1 MKQRGTRPRCRA
13 QPNHTSRRQF
23 DFEPVV
29 YRFSKLVLELLAKG
43 RLGPLLRSPV
53 LPTYSKGVFI

>member
-1 MKQRGTRPRCRA
+1 MKQRGTRRRCRA

-43 RLGPLLRSPV
+43 PIWSALALASFADV
-53 LPTYSKGVFI
+53 Q